1 MAARLGR
8 RRRQLDAWLEQH
20 ARALI
25 GALGRLREQRAAN
38 LMTAAVIGIALA
50 LPAAFL
56 LLLDNLE
63 LVTGD
68 WEGRTRASL
77 FLERNLDAEGQTD
90 AAQQVRAVD
99 GVARVELIPPEEA
112 LAEFRTH
119 SGMGDALAL
128 LEENPLPPVLVVE
141 PAAELD
147 PAAVEAVMEE
157 LAALA
162 PVVDVRL
169 DREWL
174 RRLHALMRLAERGVW
189 VITSLLG
196 LTVILVVGNT
206 IRLDIENRREE
217 IVITKLIG
225 GTDAFV
231 RRPFLYA
238 GLWYGLGGGLL
249 ACILVE
255 GGRWLL
261 AGPAGELASLYG
273 TGFRLRGLGL
283 DGALTLLACGA
294 ALGLLGSW
302 LAVGRHLSA
311 IEPR

>member
-1 MAARLGR
+1 MAAGGGR
-8 RRRQLDAWLEQH
+8 RRRHLNAWVEQH

-25 GALGRLREQRAAN
+25 GALGRLREERAAN
-38 LMTAAVIGIALA
+38 LMTTAVIGIALA

-77 FLERNLDAEGQTD
+77 FLERDLDAELQSD
-90 AAQQVRAVD
+90 VAHQVRAVE
-99 GVARVELIPPEEA
+99 GVTRVQLIPPDAA

-119 SGMGDALAL
+119 SGMREALEL

-141 PAAELD
+141 PAAGLAPD
-147 PAAVEAVMEE
+147 AVEALMER
-157 LAALA
+157 LAGLPAVA
-162 PVVDVRL
+162 DIRL

-174 RRLHALMRLAERGVW
+174 RRLHALMALAERAVW
-189 VITSLLG
+189 VITGLLG
-196 LTVILVVGNT
+196 LTVVLVVGNT

-238 GLWYGLGGGLL
+238 GLWYGIGGGLL
-249 ACILVE
+249 ACLLVE

-261 AGPAGELASLYG
+261 AGPAMQLARLYG
-273 TGFRLRGLGL
+273 SGFELRGLGL
-283 DGALTLLACGA
+283 SGAATLLACGA

-302 LAVGRHLSA
+302 VAVGRHLSA
-311 IEPR
+311 IEPK

>member
-1 MAARLGR
+1 MAGRGKLR
-8 RRRQLDAWLEQH
+8 RRLDAWLEQH

-63 LVTGD
+63 LITGD
-68 WEGRTRASL
+68 WEGSTRASL
-77 FLERNLDAEGQTD
+77 FLERELDAEGQRD
-90 AAQQVRAVD
+90 AVNQARAVD
-99 GVARVELIPPEEA
+99 GVSRVELIPPEAA

-119 SGMGDALAL
+119 SGMGEALEL

-141 PAAELD
+141 PAAELGPD
-147 PAAVEAVMEE
+147 AVEALAER
-157 LAALA
+157 LAALG
-162 PVVDVRL
+162 PVEDVRL
-169 DREWL
+169 DRQWL
-174 RRLHALMRLAERGVW
+174 RRLHALMALAERGVW

-196 LTVILVVGNT
+196 LTVVLVVGNT

-238 GLWYGLGGGLL
+238 GLWYGVGGGLL
-249 ACILVE
+249 ACVLVE

-261 AGPAGELASLYG
+261 AGPAGELARLYG
-273 TGFRLRGLGL
+273 TGFQLRGLGV
-283 DGALTLLACGA
+283 DGAVTLLACGA

-302 LAVGRHLSA
+302 VAVGRHLSA